1 MKISRKNNVV
11 CAVCLVLLAGF
22 LISTQDAM
30 AGSEFD
36 DVLSKKSGRENWRF
50 VVSKLH
56 GTNPK
61 LSETEQGIKL
71 APLISSN
78 ANYLNYIRRVEI
90 KEGVTYKGSFEARLA
105 QGTYSVRIVQGAG
118 LKMTHVLHYKS
129 KTLEASSDFQIHEFE
144 FTAKPPPRKKGKNKE
159 EGDYIKDAEA
169 RMVFQLGVGNE
180 SFELNWV
187 KFAEVK

>member
-1 MKISRKNNVV
+1 MV
-11 CAVCLVLLAGF
+11 CSVCLVLLAGF
-22 LISTQDAM
+22 FISTQDAM

-36 DVLSKKSGRENWRF
+36 DVLSKKSGRENWRL

-71 APLISSN
+71 APLLSSN
-78 ANYLNYIRRVEI
+78 ANYLKYIRLVEI
-90 KEGVTYKGSFEARLA
+90 EEGVTYKVSFEARLA
-105 QGTYSVRIVQGAG
+105 QGTYSVLIAQGTG
-118 LKMTHVLHYKS
+118 LKMTRVIHYRGKQ
-129 KTLEASSDFQIHEFE
+129 LEASSDFQIHEFE
-144 FTAKPPPRKKGKNKE
+144 FTAKPPPREKVEN
-159 EGDYIKDAEA
+159 GDYIKNAEA
-169 RMVFQLGVGNE
+169 HMVFQLGVGNE